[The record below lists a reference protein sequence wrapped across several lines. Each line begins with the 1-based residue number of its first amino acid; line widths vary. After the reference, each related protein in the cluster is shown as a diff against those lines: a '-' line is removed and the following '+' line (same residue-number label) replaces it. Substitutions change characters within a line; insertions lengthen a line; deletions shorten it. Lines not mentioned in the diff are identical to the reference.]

1 MAGKANVSV
10 IKKFFFPLWLV
21 PSQGPADVQL
31 SNTSSTSLKAV
42 WGRVLQCCRHG
53 IIRGYRLF
61 LKDNSST
68 AIVSN
73 GTVTAGQYE
82 FEFPSL
88 LKYYAYSVTVLAFT
102 VKGDGALSKDVVT
115 MTDED
120 GKASYLLQSFFLSVH
135 LFSWSLSKRKT
146 EKTDHLKWLS
156 PVHLDT

>member
-1 MAGKANVSV
+1 M
-10 IKKFFFPLWLV
+10 
-21 PSQGPADVQL
+21 
-31 SNTSSTSLKAV
+31 
-42 WGRVLQCCRHG
+42 
-53 IIRGYRLF
+53 
-61 LKDNSST
+61 
-68 AIVSN
+68 SN

-88 LKYYAYSVTVLAFT
+88 FKYYAYSVTVLAFT

-120 GKASYLLQSFFLSVH
+120 GKASYLSQSFFLSVH
-135 LFSWSLSKRKT
+135 LFSWSLSERKT

>member
-1 MAGKANVSV
+1 MS
-10 IKKFFFPLWLV
+10 LSLV
-21 PSQGPADVQL
+21 PSQGPVDVQL
-31 SNTSSTSLKAV
+31 FNTSSTSLKAV

-88 LKYYAYSVTVLAFT
+88 LKYYAHSVSVLAFT
-102 VKGDGALSKDVVT
+102 VKGDGALSKEVVA
-115 MTDED
+115 MTEED
-120 GKASYLLQSFFLSVH
+120 RKEVLNLLYSISN
-135 LFSWSLSKRKT
+135 K
-146 EKTDHLKWLS
+146 
-156 PVHLDT
+156 